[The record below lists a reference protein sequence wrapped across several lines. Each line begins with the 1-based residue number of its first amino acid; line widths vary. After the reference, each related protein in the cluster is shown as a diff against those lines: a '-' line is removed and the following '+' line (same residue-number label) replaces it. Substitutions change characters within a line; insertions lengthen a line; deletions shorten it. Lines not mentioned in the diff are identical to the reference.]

1 MLSTEHYTQVLLLL
15 LFVVSM
21 LGSIER
27 SDINSTYS
35 LFSYMFI
42 ASYRYRTALDSILTI
57 LLLVTVVVIGA
68 DAWSFL
74 IMIYEPISVV
84 GRMFGYIVI
93 IVEILFKIII
103 LIVVACWRFG
113 KSSKDTKDE
122 NNE

>member
-1 MLSTEHYTQVLLLL
+1 
-15 LFVVSM
+15 
-21 LGSIER
+21 
-27 SDINSTYS
+27 
-35 LFSYMFI
+35 MFI
-42 ASYRYRTALDSILTI
+42 ASYRYKTALDSILTI

-113 KSSKDTKDE
+113 KSSKDAKD
-122 NNE
+122 